1 MGSDTVSLEA
11 LSLWFSNYSS
21 LAAKAL
27 KPRLAESLANAARS
41 LESGAG
47 SASMPASVDDLV
59 KESLATGYP
68 KVKETAGTHRGALR
82 AFTWG
87 SKVAMILKTLVGRVV
102 SKGDEVLAD
111 GQSFH
116 VCDGCGFIYA
126 GSQPPAICPV
136 CKAPA
141 SRFAAY

>member
-1 MGSDTVSLEA
+1 MGSDTASLEA
-11 LSLWFSNYSS
+11 MSLWFSNYSS

-27 KPRLAESLANAARS
+27 RPKLAESLVNVARS
-41 LESGAG
+41 LESGTGGNSPLA
-47 SASMPASVDDLV
+47 AVDALV
-59 KESLATGYP
+59 KESIATGYP
-68 KVKETAGTHRGALR
+68 KVKKNAGTNRGALR

-87 SKVAMILKTLVGRVV
+87 SKVAMILRTLVGRVV
-102 SKGDEVLAD
+102 SKGDAVLAE

-126 GSQPPAICPV
+126 GAEAPAVCPV